1 MFESALRDHIGKP
14 LPGLTP
20 FDSFA
25 ASLPE
30 YNAVLRPYLRA
41 EFSVFVKAD
50 RVSFFRSVCK
60 FLLIPS
66 RLRLPP
72 HTRFRRKA
80 AFNRRYRRHET
91 GLATIYH
98 RKKRRKRMFLPIYAI
113 VKINSPRVC
122 FRQFFVPLFLSPEA
136 PDDTSDRA
144 LFYEAEKTYTSR
156 ALSPVIQL
164 QALSRAANNGI
175 KRRIFA
181 ENERL
186 PPLPLCL

>member
-1 MFESALRDHIGKP
+1 MIHSPRRYRSITRSSAHIYAPNFPSSSKPIESA
-14 LPGLTP
+14 
-20 FDSFA
+20 
-25 ASLPE
+25 
-30 YNAVLRPYLRA
+30 
-41 EFSVFVKAD
+41 
-50 RVSFFRSVCK
+50 FFRSVCK

-122 FRQFFVPLFLSPEA
+122 FKQFFVPLFLSPEA

-144 LFYEAEKTYTSR
+144 LFYEVEKDIYLPRFIARNTAS
-156 ALSPVIQL
+156 
-164 QALSRAANNGI
+164 GI
-175 KRRIFA
+175 IPRRK
-181 ENERL
+181 
-186 PPLPLCL
+186 

>member
-41 EFSVFVKAD
+41 EFSVFVKAA
-50 RVSFFRSVCK
+50 RVSFFPFGLQV
-60 FLLIPS
+60 FAYTVAY
-66 RLRLPP
+66 RLPP

-113 VKINSPRVC
+113 EKLIRRAYVSDNFSFPFS
-122 FRQFFVPLFLSPEA
+122 FRLKRPTILPTERSFMRPK
-136 PDDTSDRA
+136 
-144 LFYEAEKTYTSR
+144 KTYTSR

>member
-1 MFESALRDHIGKP
+1 MIHSPRRYRSITRSSAHIYAPNFPSSSKPIESA
-14 LPGLTP
+14 
-20 FDSFA
+20 
-25 ASLPE
+25 
-30 YNAVLRPYLRA
+30 
-41 EFSVFVKAD
+41 
-50 RVSFFRSVCK
+50 FFRSVCK

-113 VKINSPRVC
+113 EKLIRRAYVSDNFSCPFS
-122 FRQFFVPLFLSPEA
+122 FRLKRPTILPTERSFMRSK
-136 PDDTSDRA
+136 
-144 LFYEAEKTYTSR
+144 KTYTSR

-175 KRRIFA
+175 KRRLFA